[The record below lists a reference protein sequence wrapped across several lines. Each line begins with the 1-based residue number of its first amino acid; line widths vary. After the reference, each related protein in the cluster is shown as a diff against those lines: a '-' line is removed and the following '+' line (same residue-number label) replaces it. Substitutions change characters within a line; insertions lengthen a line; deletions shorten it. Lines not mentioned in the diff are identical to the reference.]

1 MRRDLRATAVG
12 VMAAVAVMVAGCGDS
27 AITTTAVVDAGGG
40 TSTTQAAS
48 TTTPAATTPS
58 SATTVPPT
66 TAAPATV
73 TTEPLF
79 EPLPFVTLDD
89 GRLAL
94 EPPDTSYRATLLF
107 TMTRI
112 LSDGTVQVG
121 FLDGDGGKIIDP
133 DTGSVAHSFVVDV
146 NEFATIPDCPDIAA
160 LSPNWISVYDTFYG
174 EDSGDLT
181 GDAFLSEA
189 GIMSNGVLVDRYAI
203 TLDNVDPE
211 DLNEYESF
219 TEAYVDIARDG
230 GHMVRLVLNGL
241 GFNNTFTIDQSE
253 ARDIM
258 YELNFLEFGTITE
271 FTVPEGCLP
280 D

>member
-1 MRRDLRATAVG
+1 
-12 VMAAVAVMVAGCGDS
+12 
-27 AITTTAVVDAGGG
+27 
-40 TSTTQAAS
+40 
-48 TTTPAATTPS
+48 
-58 SATTVPPT
+58 
-66 TAAPATV
+66 
-73 TTEPLF
+73 
-79 EPLPFVTLDD
+79 
-89 GRLAL
+89 
-94 EPPDTSYRATLLF
+94 ATLLF
-107 TMTRI
+107 TMTRV
-112 LSDGTVQVG
+112 LSDGTVQMG

-160 LSPNWISVYDTFYG
+160 LSANWISVYDTFYG

-230 GHMVRLVLNGL
+230 GHMVRLVLSGS
-241 GFNNTFTIDQSE
+241 GFNNSFSIDQSE
-253 ARDIM
+253 ARDIV
-258 YELNFLEFGTITE
+258 YELDFLEFGTITE

-280 D
+280 N

>member
-1 MRRDLRATAVG
+1 MVGRDLRTTAVSL
-12 VMAAVAVMVAGCGDS
+12 MAALGLILAGCGDS
-27 AITTTAVVDAGGG
+27 ATTTTAVADTGAGTPATQV
-40 TSTTQAAS
+40 TSTTPS
-48 TTTPAATTPS
+48 VATTLSP
-58 SATTVPPT
+58 ATTVPAT
-66 TAAPATV
+66 TAAPTTV
-73 TTEPLF
+73 ATEP
-79 EPLPFVTLDD
+79 PPFVTLDD

-107 TMTRI
+107 TMTRV
-112 LSDGTVQVG
+112 LSDGTVQMG

-146 NEFATIPDCPDIAA
+146 HEFATIPDCPDIAA
-160 LSPNWISVYDTFYG
+160 FSPNWISVYDTFYG

-230 GHMVRLVLNGL
+230 GHMVRLVLSGL
-241 GFNNTFTIDQSE
+241 GFNNSFNIDQGE
-253 ARDIM
+253 ARDIA
-258 YELNFLEFGTITE
+258 YELDFLEFGTITE
-271 FTVPEGCLP
+271 FSVPEGCLP
-280 D
+280 N